1 VTDKQ
6 QIAAAR
12 KKAVEG
18 GRLSIDDALALYEDN
33 DLLFLADCARRAKER
48 ASGRSVYYTVN
59 RHINLTNICS
69 SNCPLCAFQVEEGDA
84 RGYVLETDDIARIL
98 DDAKNVQNLSEI
110 HIVSALHPSKPF
122 SYYVDVV
129 KQVKAALPDADCKAF
144 TPVEVVNFSKMTG
157 KSIREVLEILK
168 DAGLDSLPGGG
179 AEILSGR
186 VRQLICPKK
195 ATAAEW
201 VTTMRTAHSLGIRT
215 NASMMYGHIET
226 VRERFEHLATLR
238 AIQDD
243 TKGFQAFM
251 LFPFHPA
258 HTKLGEEYH
267 LTRVGAWE
275 DLKMMALSR
284 LFLDNIAHVK
294 AFWIMMT
301 LPIAELALQFGA
313 DDLDGTIGEEKII
326 HAAGAKT
333 QTGITKAKL
342 QSIIREAGYDPV
354 ERDTFYRPIHQPS
367 SLRETSLIHQPPSQ
381 RRKTSSGCFAWPLAA
396 GGVPCTANQPAQRD
410 FRGCDQNRM
419 TEKEA
424 VELLQHGDVL
434 ALGRAAD
441 AIRRERYGDT
451 ATFLIDRNINY
462 TNVCQ
467 NECRFCAFYCKQ
479 DDPRAYLLSTD
490 EILAKCRETAEAGGT
505 QVMIQGGLYPGLGLD
520 YYLDMLRAI
529 KREFPQLVIHS
540 FTATEIQHFAKEAG
554 LSIRETLLR
563 LQDAGLA
570 SLPGGGAE
578 ILDDAVRSRVSPKK
592 ISTDDYLDVMRTA
605 HEIGMES
612 TATMVIGLGETMEQ
626 RIASMARIRRLQDET
641 GGFRAFI
648 MWTFQPGHTA
658 LERDG
663 EAGEKVSAI
672 DYMKTLALSRLFFDN
687 IAHIQGSWVTQGERI
702 GQLTLGFGADDA
714 GSIMLEENVVRAAG
728 TRYDMTENK
737 MVRLI
742 RAAGFTPAQR
752 DTEYHVIRNF

>member
-1 VTDKQ
+1 MQRNRSIASKKCRKYRIEDAGDKVTDRKQ
-6 QIAAAR
+6 ITAAR
-12 KKAVEG
+12 QKAAEG
-18 GRLSIDDALALYEDN
+18 KRLSIDDALALYEDN

-98 DDAKNVQNLSEI
+98 DDAKKVRNLSEI

-129 KQVKAALPDADCKAF
+129 KQVKAALPEADCKAF

-168 DAGLDSLPGGG
+168 NAGLDSLPGGG
-179 AEILSGR
+179 AEILSDR
-186 VRQLICPKK
+186 VRQIICPKK

-226 VRERFEHLATLR
+226 VRERFEHLACLR

-243 TKGFQAFM
+243 TQGFQAFM

-326 HAAGAKT
+326 HAAGART

-342 QSIIREAGYDPV
+342 QSIIREAGYAPV
-354 ERDTFYRPIHQPS
+354 ERDTFYHAIS
-367 SLRETSLIHQPPSQ
+367 SLPH
-381 RRKTSSGCFAWPLAA
+381 
-396 GGVPCTANQPAQRD
+396 
-410 FRGCDQNRM
+410 
-419 TEKEA
+419 
-424 VELLQHGDVL
+424 
-434 ALGRAAD
+434 
-441 AIRRERYGDT
+441 
-451 ATFLIDRNINY
+451 
-462 TNVCQ
+462 
-467 NECRFCAFYCKQ
+467 
-479 DDPRAYLLSTD
+479 
-490 EILAKCRETAEAGGT
+490 
-505 QVMIQGGLYPGLGLD
+505 
-520 YYLDMLRAI
+520 
-529 KREFPQLVIHS
+529 
-540 FTATEIQHFAKEAG
+540 
-554 LSIRETLLR
+554 
-563 LQDAGLA
+563 
-570 SLPGGGAE
+570 
-578 ILDDAVRSRVSPKK
+578 
-592 ISTDDYLDVMRTA
+592 
-605 HEIGMES
+605 
-612 TATMVIGLGETMEQ
+612 
-626 RIASMARIRRLQDET
+626 
-641 GGFRAFI
+641 
-648 MWTFQPGHTA
+648 
-658 LERDG
+658 
-663 EAGEKVSAI
+663 
-672 DYMKTLALSRLFFDN
+672 
-687 IAHIQGSWVTQGERI
+687 
-702 GQLTLGFGADDA
+702 
-714 GSIMLEENVVRAAG
+714 
-728 TRYDMTENK
+728 
-737 MVRLI
+737 
-742 RAAGFTPAQR
+742 
-752 DTEYHVIRNF
+752 

>member
-1 VTDKQ
+1 MTDKQ

-12 KKAVEG
+12 QKAVEG

-98 DDAKNVQNLSEI
+98 DDAKKVKNLSEI

-157 KSIREVLEILK
+157 KSVREVLEILK

-179 AEILSGR
+179 AEILSDR
-186 VRQLICPKK
+186 VRQIICPKK

-201 VTTMRTAHSLGIRT
+201 ETTMRTAHSLGIRT

-226 VRERFEHLATLR
+226 VRERFEHLAKLR

-381 RRKTSSGCFAWPLAA
+381 RRKTSSGCFAGPLAA

-648 MWTFQPGHTA
+648 TWTFQPGHTA

>member
-1 VTDKQ
+1 MTDKQ

-12 KKAVEG
+12 QKAVEG

-98 DDAKNVQNLSEI
+98 DDAKKVKNLSEI

-157 KSIREVLEILK
+157 KSVREVLEILK

-179 AEILSGR
+179 AEILSDR
-186 VRQLICPKK
+186 VRQIICPKK

-201 VTTMRTAHSLGIRT
+201 ETTMRTAHSLGIRT

-381 RRKTSSGCFAWPLAA
+381 RRKTSSGCFAGPLAA

>member
-1 VTDKQ
+1 MTDKQ

-12 KKAVEG
+12 EKAANG
-18 GRLSIDDALALYEDN
+18 ARLSVEDALALYDDN
-33 DLLFLADCARRAKER
+33 DLLFLGDCARRAKER
-48 ASGRSVYYTVN
+48 ASGREVYYTVN

-69 SNCPLCAFQVEEGDA
+69 SNCPLCAFQVEDGDA

-98 DDAKNVQNLSEI
+98 ADAKKVKNLSEI

-129 KQVKAALPDADCKAF
+129 RQVKAALPDADCKAF
-144 TPVEVVNFSKMTG
+144 TPVEVVNFAKMTG
-157 KSIREVLEILK
+157 KPVREILEILQ

-179 AEILSGR
+179 AEILSDR
-186 VRQLICPKK
+186 VRQIICPKK
-195 ATAAEW
+195 ATADEW
-201 VTTMRTAHSLGIRT
+201 EEVMRTAHSLGIRT

-226 VRERFEHLATLR
+226 VRERFEHLARLR
-238 AIQDD
+238 DIQDD
-243 TKGFQAFM
+243 TGGFQAFM

-258 HTKLGEEYH
+258 HTKLGDEQH

-284 LFLDNIAHVK
+284 LFLDNVAHVK

-301 LPIAELALQFGA
+301 MPIAELALSFGA

-333 QTGITKAKL
+333 QTGITKKKL
-342 QSIIREAGYDPV
+342 QSIIREAGYEPV
-354 ERDTFYRPIHQPS
+354 ERDTFYRPVGSQPPS
-367 SLRETSLIHQPPSQ
+367 HEPSLIHQPPSQ
-381 RRKTSSGCFAWPLAA
+381 RGEGHEVA
-396 GGVPCTANQPAQRD
+396 GGVPCTSKQSAEPVS
-410 FRGCDQNRM
+410 RGCDQNRL
-419 TEKEA
+419 TETEA
-424 VELLQHGDVL
+424 VDLLKHGDVL

-441 AIRRERYGDT
+441 AIRRERFGDVT
-451 ATFLIDRNINY
+451 TFLIDRNINY

-626 RIASMARIRRLQDET
+626 RIARMARIRRLQDET

-728 TRYDMTENK
+728 TQYDMTKNK

-752 DTEYHVIRNF
+752 DTEYHVIRKF

>member
-1 VTDKQ
+1 M
-6 QIAAAR
+6 
-12 KKAVEG
+12 
-18 GRLSIDDALALYEDN
+18 
-33 DLLFLADCARRAKER
+33 
-48 ASGRSVYYTVN
+48 N

-69 SNCPLCAFQVEEGDA
+69 SNCPLCAFQVEEGDV

-98 DDAKNVQNLSEI
+98 DDAKKVKNLSEI

-168 DAGLDSLPGGG
+168 EAGLDSLPGGG
-179 AEILSGR
+179 AEILSDR
-186 VRQLICPKK
+186 VRQIICPKK

-201 VTTMRTAHSLGIRT
+201 EETMRTAHSLGIRT

-226 VRERFEHLATLR
+226 VRERFEHLAKLR

-284 LFLDNIAHVK
+284 LFLDNIVHVK

-367 SLRETSLIHQPPSQ
+367 AQLKPFSLSEPSLIQQPPSLREGD
-381 RRKTSSGCFAWPLAA
+381 REVVV
-396 GGVPCTANQPAQRD
+396 GVPCTPKQSAENI
-410 FRGCDQNRM
+410 FRGCEPESDHRL
-419 TEKEA
+419 TETEA

-479 DDPRAYLLSTD
+479 DDPRAYLLST
-490 EILAKCRETAEAGGT
+490 EQILEKCRETAEAGGT

-520 YYLDMLRAI
+520 YYLNMLRAI
-529 KREFPQLVIHS
+529 HREFPQLVIHS

-626 RIASMARIRRLQDET
+626 RIASMARIRNLQDET

-752 DTEYHVIRNF
+752 DTEYHIIRKF